1 MQQMNL
7 LVKGRNMLFRKGQ
20 VLHDRMLAQLAQCEF
35 AVTKSRLSAL
45 MSAAELQNYENLS
58 RQIESGIEAA
68 KRNIEST
75 KLDFQDAKTVRKNR
89 IEYDVLA
96 KVINEQPDRKEM
108 DEKLSHLR
116 KELASL
122 EETRE
127 QLERKLDM
135 RRKQF
140 HVLVASIHQLQAMLD
155 DSETEEIMDI
165 SLEAFDDDLSDPQK
179 GTSSQP
185 DVVEKKSE

>member
-1 MQQMNL
+1 
-7 LVKGRNMLFRKGQ
+7 
-20 VLHDRMLAQLAQCEF
+20 MLAQLAQCEF
-35 AVTKSRLSAL
+35 AVTKSRLAAC

-58 RQIESGIEAA
+58 RQIETGIEAA
-68 KRNIEST
+68 KCDIEST
-75 KLDFQDAKTVRKNR
+75 KLEFQDAKTVRKNR

-96 KVINEQPDRKEM
+96 KVINEQPDRKET
-108 DEKLSHLR
+108 DEKLCQLR
-116 KELASL
+116 KELGSL

-155 DSETEEIMDI
+155 DSETEEMMDV
-165 SLEAFDDDLSDPQK
+165 SLEAFEDDLSDVQQD
-179 GTSSQP
+179 GLVQP
-185 DVVEKKSE
+185 EGMVE

>member
-1 MQQMNL
+1 
-7 LVKGRNMLFRKGQ
+7 
-20 VLHDRMLAQLAQCEF
+20 
-35 AVTKSRLSAL
+35 

-58 RQIESGIEAA
+58 VHIASGIEAA
-68 KRNIEST
+68 KQGIEST

-122 EETRE
+122 E
-127 QLERKLDM
+127 
-135 RRKQF
+135 
-140 HVLVASIHQLQAMLD
+140 VNSQAYMY
-155 DSETEEIMDI
+155 
-165 SLEAFDDDLSDPQK
+165 P
-179 GTSSQP
+179 
-185 DVVEKKSE
+185 